1 MIVTTYCTA
10 QSLIL
15 QLISS
20 DELLVLLWVSV
31 IEVTVGAGGGPIR
44 VALLITT
51 HTHSGVNIP
60 LATINSASLPSTPS
74 PLPSQVIVTLVVT
87 LVSEDTLT
95 VAVELNTVSISTGHY
110 RVQLNNKRS

>member
-31 IEVTVGAGGGPIR
+31 IEVTVGAGGESVMFTSYNYNVNKFRTVNESI
-44 VALLITT
+44 VC
-51 HTHSGVNIP
+51 SGM
-60 LATINSASLPSTPS
+60 
-74 PLPSQVIVTLVVT
+74 
-87 LVSEDTLT
+87 
-95 VAVELNTVSISTGHY
+95 
-110 RVQLNNKRS
+110 